1 MISIIILILIP
12 LNKLSINKIDNVC
25 VIKERNKVLKKK
37 ITGQCYFRKGW
48 VRGKPLWKKG
58 GAFKTKAWILKVVR
72 TISKK
77 ENYMCKGTELERV
90 WHFKDYLKEGM
101 WLHHCENKDNQSL
114 NEFAE
119 IDMICSFSIK
129 KTKILQNGQKIKWIS
144 LYTAYKKHTR

>member
-1 MISIIILILIP
+1 M
-12 LNKLSINKIDNVC
+12 
-25 VIKERNKVLKKK
+25 
-37 ITGQCYFRKGW
+37 
-48 VRGKPLWKKG
+48 
-58 GAFKTKAWILKVVR
+58 R

-90 WHFKDYLKEGM
+90 WHFKDYLKEAM

-129 KTKILQNGQKIKWIS
+129 KSKILQNGQKNRMNPYMYCLQKRHKIK
-144 LYTAYKKHTR
+144 LPQNNENKM